1 MKVFLATV
9 AFLSGLSLIPLFL
22 LSFWSSSQLF
32 GYLKE
37 HHPTVWQQLG
47 EPSIWNGD
55 ENVNSPPVRYFT
67 TKQFL
72 DIPDQDLH
80 ALGLSA
86 RRSLYW
92 ASSAF
97 CLFIVTTMAAVTGRQ
112 MGWL

>member
-9 AFLSGLSLIPLFL
+9 AFLPGLSLIPLFL
-22 LSFWSSSQLF
+22 LSFWSSRQLF

-37 HHPTVWQQLG
+37 HHPTVWQQLD
-47 EPSIWNGD
+47 EPNIWNGD

-67 TKQFL
+67 TQQFL

-80 ALGLSA
+80 ALGISA
-86 RRSLYW
+86 RSSLYW

-97 CLFIVTTMAAVTGRQ
+97 CLFIFTYMAAVTGGH